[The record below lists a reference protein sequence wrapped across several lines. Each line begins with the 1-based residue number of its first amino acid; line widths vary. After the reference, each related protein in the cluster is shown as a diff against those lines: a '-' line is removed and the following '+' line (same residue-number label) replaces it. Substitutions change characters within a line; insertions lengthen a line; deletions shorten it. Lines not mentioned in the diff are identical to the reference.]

1 MVTVVCF
8 CLITDAVLVLS
19 LEDPRNGS
27 AAQFGHSKVGAGTEE
42 GLDLSR
48 EVPSP
53 VAEAGVGGLKDRRGV
68 AEGPGDCHTEL
79 SSRASVS
86 RFH

>member
-1 MVTVVCF
+1 MLFWFFLWRTQELGV
-8 CLITDAVLVLS
+8 
-19 LEDPRNGS
+19 R
-27 AAQFGHSKVGAGTEE
+27 QFGHSKVGAGTEE
-42 GLDLSR
+42 GLDSSR

-68 AEGPGDCHTEL
+68 AEGPGDGCTEL

-86 RFH
+86 SFH